1 MSTNPVAQRFAE
13 NLVIHRKRAGF
24 SQEELG
30 FRASLHRTEIGGLE
44 NGHREAKI
52 STLLKLAGALEVTP
66 NDLLAGIEW
75 KAPPGFPL
83 LGKLIVRESDGY

>member
-13 NLVIHRKRAGF
+13 NLVTHRKRVGF

-44 NGHREAKI
+44 VGHREAKI
-52 STLLKLAGALEVTP
+52 STLIKLAGALNVTP

-75 KAPPGFPL
+75 KAPPGLPL
-83 LGKLIVRESDGY
+83 LGKLIVRD